1 MSDAEPVVPP
11 TKESG
16 SLVSPVASPI
26 IWMTYFFV
34 VYLIAEA
41 RCSIS
46 LFEFEILGAP
56 AASVLTIVFTVLAV
70 MMILGFGAGSWRRW
84 RRRGATDVAEQG
96 RMLGLLGVVSAV
108 IFVIAT
114 LSVGVPVLFLPAC

>member
-11 TKESG
+11 TEESG

-56 AASVLTIVFTVLAV
+56 AAFILTIVFTILAV
-70 MMILGFGAGSWRRW
+70 MMILGFAAGSWRRW

-96 RMLGLLGVVSAV
+96 RVLGLLGVVSAL